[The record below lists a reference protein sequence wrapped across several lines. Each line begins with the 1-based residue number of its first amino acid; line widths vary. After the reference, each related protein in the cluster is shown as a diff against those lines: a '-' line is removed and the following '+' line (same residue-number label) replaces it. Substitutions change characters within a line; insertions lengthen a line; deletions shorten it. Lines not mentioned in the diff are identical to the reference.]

1 MLISKE
7 LFLDPPLGLTS
18 RSYLLNRQSH
28 YPLQAFISSINPIK
42 ALQEAQKTLEQLVE
56 TILRI
61 ETSTLISGFR
71 NTHNAFN
78 NFKRT
83 LLGVGAVL

>member
-1 MLISKE
+1 MLINKE
-7 LFLDPPLGLTS
+7 LFLDLPLGLTS
-18 RSYLLNRQSH
+18 RSYLLNRQSQH
-28 YPLQAFISSINPIK
+28 PLQAFISSII
-42 ALQEAQKTLEQLVE
+42 QEAQKTLEQLVE

-83 LLGVGAVL
+83 LLGVGTVL

>member
-18 RSYLLNRQSH
+18 RSYLLNRQSQ

-42 ALQEAQKTLEQLVE
+42 ALQEAQKTLEQLVV

-78 NFKRT
+78 NFKWT